1 MNLELLVLFSQYDE
15 MWLFRSGLVVLVYCA
30 LCAYMGARFFGFI
43 RFFFPGF
50 KALVFWPLA
59 ALCAFSFVLIMLFR
73 LDRFFLLRQAAY
85 YYIAV
90 FAYLLLTLPVFDL
103 LRLVLRLVRRNVP
116 GPGFGVGA
124 VGGAVGVGAA
134 LCISLLI
141 IVCGAIHARNI
152 HTVRYSLSIPPK
164 AAGQSRDQLRIVLIS
179 DLHIGG
185 TVGRAWISRIVDKV
199 NQAEPDLV
207 CIAGDIFDGSLDIVE
222 DLAGTASEL
231 RRIRAPLGVY
241 ACLGNH
247 DVDRVR
253 VSVNGIFAAA
263 AGITAFLKEA
273 NITLLEDEAALV
285 RPGLYVAGRRDAR
298 PIGMSRS
305 RLEAAELLAP
315 LDRENV
321 IIALDHQPTQFP
333 LLEEAGADLLFC
345 GHSHRGQLFPANLVT
360 RAIFKKAGG
369 THYGYWRGKTMQAVV
384 TSGAGLWGPPVR
396 VGTNSEVA
404 VIDLTFEEADTR

>member
-1 MNLELLVLFSQYDE
+1 
-15 MWLFRSGLVVLVYCA
+15 MWLFRSGLVVLLYCA
-30 LCAYMGARFFGFI
+30 LCVYIGLRVLGFVRFFL
-43 RFFFPGF
+43 PGF

-73 LDRFFLLRQAAY
+73 LDRFFILRQAGY
-85 YYIAV
+85 YYIAAFV
-90 FAYLLLTLPVFDL
+90 YLFLTLLVFEL
-103 LRLVLRLVRRNVP
+103 LRLVLWFACRNVP
-116 GPGFGVGA
+116 GPRFN
-124 VGGAVGVGAA
+124 AVGVGAA
-134 LCISLLI
+134 LCLSFLI

-152 HTVRYSLSIPPK
+152 HTVRYSLTIPK
-164 AAGQSRDQLRIVLIS
+164 SAAGPGRERLRIALIS

-185 TVGRAWISRIVDKV
+185 TVGRAWVSRIVDKV

-207 CIAGDIFDGSLDIVE
+207 CIAGDIFDGNLDIVE
-222 DLAGTASEL
+222 DMAGIASEL
-231 RRIRAPLGVY
+231 RRIRALLGVY

-253 VSVNGIFAAA
+253 VYMNGIFAAA

-273 NITLLEDEAALV
+273 NITLLQDEAALV

-315 LDRENV
+315 LDRKNV

-345 GHSHRGQLFPANLVT
+345 GHSHRGQIFPANLVT

-369 THYGYWRGKTMQAVV
+369 THYGYWCGKTMQAVV

-404 VIDLTFEEADTR
+404 VVDLAFIEEDTQ